1 MTGQST
7 IQAELLIVEKS
18 TESSSPKKIFFRIE
32 MITMISDQ
40 EIIRIRSSVSTKI
53 IPSTYQSYEKI
64 IEFQNCKKSTV

>member
-40 EIIRIRSSVSTKI
+40 EIIRIRGSVSTRI
-53 IPSTYQSYEKI
+53 IPSTYQSCETI
-64 IEFQNCKKSTV
+64 QNCKNPTV